1 MLPPGKR
8 SRPES
13 VGSRFILAWVLLAAV
28 AASHSNTAQQ
38 IDNGSFEQSNAKGE
52 PQSWLLQARGLAFD
66 LDDSTSLGG
75 SQALRISDSASGG
88 SALAK
93 QEIELGESGF
103 PGATLRGSIRTRDVS
118 PSATLVA
125 ILEGPDGRIFM
136 DDMRDRVV
144 SGDSEWQEYRIQIP
158 PSTEARKL
166 TIGVL
171 VIGSGTAWFDD
182 LALVDEANQAAADPQ
197 ARDYVLE
204 AVSILRENYLHA
216 DDVDWDGVRQAG
228 LAALPDGATREQA
241 RAAVSMMVQQLSDPH
256 TMLAIPRESEPPS
269 QQTAESVE
277 PLTAELIGGRI
288 GLIRVPR
295 VPGGTPEHVQ
305 GKFADDAHQAM
316 KSIDSADL
324 CGWVVDLRDNT
335 GGNMWPMLAAIGPIA
350 GPGTLGRFVGP
361 EGGEATDWGYREGAA
376 WVSGDSEKTE
386 RIAVSVEPF
395 RPANSDLPV
404 AVLISGNTS
413 SSGEATA
420 IAFIGR
426 DNTRLFGSETGGLAT
441 ANNGYALS
449 DGTRIVLPIGYM
461 ADRHGEVHFPG
472 IQPDE
477 ETPAD
482 TALDA
487 ARTWLQAHQSCTESS

>member
-1 MLPPGKR
+1 L
-8 SRPES
+8 
-13 VGSRFILAWVLLAAV
+13 VGPRFILAWVLLAAV
-28 AASHSNTAQQ
+28 AASHSIAAQQ
-38 IDNGSFEQSNAKGE
+38 IDNGSFEQGNAKGE
-52 PQSWLLQARGLAFD
+52 PQSWLLQARELTVD
-66 LDDSTSLGG
+66 LDDSASVSG
-75 SQALRISDSASGG
+75 SRALRISDSASGG
-88 SALAK
+88 SALVTQK
-93 QEIELGESGF
+93 IELGESGF

-144 SGDSEWQEYRIQIP
+144 SGDSEWQEYRIHIP
-158 PSTEARKL
+158 PSSEARKL
-166 TIGVL
+166 TVGAL

-182 LALVDEANQAAADPQ
+182 LALVDEDNQAAADPE

-216 DDVDWDGVRQAG
+216 DDVDWDAVRQAG

-241 RAAVSMMVQQLSDPH
+241 RAAVSMMVQELDDPH
-256 TMLAIPRESEPPS
+256 TMLAMPREGEAPSE
-269 QQTAESVE
+269 QTAESTE
-277 PLTAELIGGRI
+277 PFSAELIGGRI
-288 GLIRVPR
+288 GLLRVPR
-295 VPGGTPEHVQ
+295 VPGGTPEQAQV
-305 GKFADDAHQAM
+305 KFANDAHQAL
-316 KSIDSADL
+316 KSIDSSDL

-335 GGNMWPMLAAIGPIA
+335 GGSMWPMLAAIGPIA
-350 GPGTLGRFVGP
+350 GSGILGRFVGR
-361 EGGEATDWGYREGAA
+361 EGSDVTDWGYREGAA
-376 WVSGDSEKTE
+376 WVSGGSEKAE

-395 RPANSDLPV
+395 QPTNPDLPV
-404 AVLISGNTS
+404 AVLISTNTS

-461 ADRHGEVHFPG
+461 ADRHGQVHFPG
-472 IQPDE
+472 VQPDE
-477 ETPAD
+477 EIPAD

-487 ARTWLQAHQSCTESS
+487 ARTWLQAHESCAESS

>member
-1 MLPPGKR
+1 M
-8 SRPES
+8 
-13 VGSRFILAWVLLAAV
+13 VGPRFILALVLLAAV
-28 AASHSNTAQQ
+28 AASHSIAAQQ
-38 IDNGSFEQSNAKGE
+38 VDNGSFERSNAEGD
-52 PQSWLLQARGLAFD
+52 PQSWLLQVRGLTVD
-66 LDDSTSLGG
+66 LDDSASVGG
-75 SQALRISDSASGG
+75 SRALRISDSASGG
-88 SALAK
+88 SALVT
-93 QEIELGESGF
+93 QEIELGKSGF
-103 PGATLRGSIRTRDVS
+103 PGATLRGRIRTRDVS

-144 SGDSEWQEYRIQIP
+144 SGDSEWQEYRIHIP
-158 PSTEARKL
+158 PSSEARKL
-166 TIGVL
+166 TVGAL

-182 LALVDEANQAAADPQ
+182 LALIDDAKQAADPD
-197 ARDYVLE
+197 ARAYLLE
-204 AVSILRENYLHA
+204 AISILRANYLHA
-216 DDVDWDGVRQAG
+216 DDVDWEAVRQAG

-241 RAAVSMMVQQLSDPH
+241 RAAVSMMVQQLDDPH
-256 TMLAIPRESEPPS
+256 TMLAMPREAEPS
-269 QQTAESVE
+269 NQQEAESAE
-277 PLTAELIGGRI
+277 PLSAEPLSAELIGGRI

-295 VPGGTPEHVQ
+295 VSGGTPEQAQV
-305 GKFADDAHQAM
+305 KFAENAHRTM
-316 KSIDSADL
+316 KSIDSPDL

-350 GPGTLGRFVGP
+350 GPGILGRFVGP
-361 EGGEATDWGYREGAA
+361 EGGEVTDWGYREGAA
-376 WVSGDSEKTE
+376 WVSGDSDKSE

-395 RPANSDLPV
+395 RPTNPDLPV
-404 AVLISGNTS
+404 AVLISTNTS

-461 ADRHGEVHFPG
+461 ADRHGQVHFPG
-472 IQPDE
+472 VQPDE
-477 ETPAD
+477 EVPAD

-487 ARTWLQAHQSCTESS
+487 ARTWLQAHESCAESS